1 MEPEN
6 KEMLESIIE
15 DMMIKA
21 KEHRDAWMYEKA
33 AEVAIIGEARN
44 IAKKYGISKPE
55 YL

>member
-15 DMMIKA
+15 DMVFKA
-21 KEHRDAWMYEKA
+21 RDHRDTYLREKA
-33 AEVAIIGEARN
+33 ASDAIIVEARN
-44 IAKKYGISKPE
+44 IAKKYGITQPE